1 MDAVGFTFGTLPDR
15 RAGNEADDTRNT
27 FARVGEPVGAEVLG
41 ERKHVPLCRRK
52 WIEPAAT
59 VVDDDDDPA
68 VTAIL
73 DRPAGALL
81 DVDLP
86 PILLKQGRTA
96 DLFAQLFDFSFVH
109 IPAPGSPQAMPDP
122 FFGWCCLFRTSRNT
136 AGRPRSLPDARAR

>member
-1 MDAVGFTFGTLPDR
+1 MF
-15 RAGNEADDTRNT
+15 
-27 FARVGEPVGAEVLG
+27 G
-41 ERKHVPLCRRK
+41 ERKYVPLCRRK
-52 WIEPAAT
+52 RIEPAAI

-96 DLFAQLFDFSFVH
+96 DLFAQHFDFSIFH
-109 IPAPGSPQAMPDP
+109 TPAPGSPQARPSP
-122 FFGWCCLFRTSRNT
+122 FLG
-136 AGRPRSLPDARAR
+136 